1 MDCPN
6 CSDQQ
11 LTRIL
16 TREGVEID
24 RCPNCEGVWLD
35 RGELFLFTR
44 DSKTV
49 SDGLD
54 EALLTP
60 RPGERVSPRSGK
72 PMQQITYPGGPVLDY
87 CPETGGLWLDA
98 KELEALIA
106 GNLKITITPDPG
118 RAGTRAAGPK
128 TFGRRK
134 RPPPGAAPLPG
145 TTPPAG
151 TVPLPPLPNLF
162 LRSTVTLVG
171 LYAVLTVVLIT
182 AVEFLGLPLEYAVI
196 GGLVT
201 IAIQFLIGPFVMD
214 LMLRWLYS
222 ARWVGF
228 HELPDHLKDFVTR
241 VCKNHGI
248 KKPRFGVIDDGSPQ
262 AFTYG
267 HVPRNARIVL
277 SRGIFELLDP
287 DEVEAVVAHEIGHAV
302 HWDILLMTL
311 AQMVPLILYYIYRS
325 LMRAGRSGKK
335 DSGYVLIIAAG
346 AFVLYIISE
355 YVVLWFSRTREYH
368 ADRFSGK
375 ATGNP
380 AALASALAK
389 IAYGLAGTEPKKD
402 KKGKRDSRMDAIGAL
417 GIFDAGA
424 ARTLAIAGYS
434 ESQAGGAGTAVNP
447 DALKGAMRWDL
458 WNPWAKWFELNST
471 HPLVA
476 KRLQCLSDQALHL
489 GLAPYVRF
497 DERQPES
504 YWDEFLLDITI
515 YLLPL
520 LVLIVVPGWF
530 LVTFGA
536 QAPVDPM
543 VGATIGGFGLAL
555 LIRYYFMYEARF
567 FPKLS
572 VAALLRKVKVSA
584 VRPVPCAL
592 QGTIIGRGVPG
603 YLFSEDFVMK
613 DDTGIMFLDY
623 RQPLAIWEALFGLLK
638 AGKMAGKE
646 VYLEGWYR
654 RSPVPYVEIRTFTC
668 DGETRRSWVPVMKF
682 LWGVALVGL
691 GVLFSLP
698 GLHLA
703 TMIGHWFGS

>member
-6 CSDQQ
+6 CPDHQ
-11 LTRIL
+11 LASIL

-24 RCPNCEGVWLD
+24 RCPNCQGVWLD

-44 DSKTV
+44 YPKAVSKAH
-49 SDGLD
+49 D
-54 EALLTP
+54 EALRTP
-60 RPGERVSPRSGK
+60 RQGERVSPASGK
-72 PMQQITYPGGPVLDY
+72 PMQQITYPGGPVFDH
-87 CPETGGLWLDA
+87 CPETGGLWLEAGELDA
-98 KELEALIA
+98 RIA

-118 RAGTRAAGPK
+118 RAGTRATGQKP
-128 TFGRRK
+128 FGRRK
-134 RPPPGAAPLPG
+134 RPQKAAPVPG
-145 TTPPAG
+145 GGPETPPAG
-151 TVPLPPLPNLF
+151 PVPLPPLPNLF

-171 LYAVLTVVLIT
+171 LYAVLTLILLT
-182 AVEFLGLPLEYAVI
+182 AVEFLGLPLEGAVL
-196 GGLVT
+196 GGLAA
-201 IAIQFLIGPFVMD
+201 IFIQFLIGPLVMD

-222 ARWVGF
+222 ARWVDF
-228 HELPDHLKDFVTR
+228 DELPRHLKDFVTR
-241 VCKNHGI
+241 VGKDHDI
-248 KKPRFGVIDDGSPQ
+248 KRPRFGIIDDGAPQ

-267 HVPRNARIVL
+267 HVPSNARIVL
-277 SRGIFELLDP
+277 SRGLFELLDD

-311 AQMVPLILYYIYRS
+311 AQMVPLILYYVFRT
-325 LMRAGRSGKK
+325 LMRFARSGKK
-335 DSGYVLIIAAG
+335 DKDNGQILVVAAG
-346 AFVLYIISE
+346 AYVLYIVSE

-368 ADRFSGK
+368 ADRFSGG

-380 AALASALAK
+380 ASLASALAK
-389 IAYGLAGTEPKKD
+389 IAYGLAGTEPKE
-402 KKGKRDSRMDAIGAL
+402 GKRDSRMDAIGAL
-417 GIFDAGA
+417 GIFDAGT
-424 ARTLAIAGYS
+424 ARTMAIAGFS
-434 ESQAGGAGTAVNP
+434 GGQAGTAVNP

-476 KRLQCLSDQALHL
+476 KRLQRLSDQALHM

-515 YLLPL
+515 HLLPL

-530 LVTFGA
+530 FLIFASQV
-536 QAPVDPM
+536 PVDPM
-543 VGATIGGFGLAL
+543 VGATIAGFGLAQ
-555 LIRYYFMYEARF
+555 LIRYYFVYEARF
-567 FPKLS
+567 FPEMS

-613 DDTGIMFLDY
+613 DGTGIMFLDY

-646 VYLEGWYR
+646 VQVEGWYR

-668 DGETRRSWVPVMKF
+668 DGVTRRSWVPVMKF
-682 LWGVALVGL
+682 LWGLLLVGL
-691 GVLFSLP
+691 GGLFLLP
-698 GLHLA
+698 NLHLT
-703 TMIGHWFGS
+703 TMIWRWLGS